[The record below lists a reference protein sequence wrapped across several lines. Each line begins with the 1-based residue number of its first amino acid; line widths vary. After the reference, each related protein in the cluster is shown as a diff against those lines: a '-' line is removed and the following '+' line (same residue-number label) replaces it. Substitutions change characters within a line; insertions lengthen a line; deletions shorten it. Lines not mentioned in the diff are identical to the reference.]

1 MTTTITLETHSLP
14 VEIVT
19 IDHAAE
25 RDDTVTTEQLG
36 PHNKRVLYI
45 TSSRS
50 MAFKELPRPEAA
62 AVPEQVV
69 AEPLA
74 GIKINPADAERLQ
87 NAGYIR
93 AE

>member
-1 MTTTITLETHSLP
+1 MTTTITLETHSWP

-45 TSSRS
+45 TSTRS
-50 MAFKELPRPEAA
+50 LAFKELPEPETAA
-62 AVPEQVV
+62 GSADEDPNASLMTVH
-69 AEPLA
+69 AKA
-74 GIKINPADAERLQ
+74 G
-87 NAGYIR
+87 
-93 AE
+93 